1 MYLVCTRYNDYEIE
15 AINSLLSKYEYDSL
29 PIIIVYLQTTDE
41 DLTKQLFDKMKE
53 ELKDNKNK
61 ISFVSVLAENKEIK
75 TRRQQ
80 FVVNLLD

>member
-1 MYLVCTRYNDYEIE
+1 LVCTRYNDYEIE

>member
-1 MYLVCTRYNDYEIE
+1 MVCTRYNDYEIE

-53 ELKDNKNK
+53 ELKDNKYK

>member
-1 MYLVCTRYNDYEIE
+1 MVCTRYNDYEIE
-15 AINSLLSKYEYDSL
+15 AINSLLSEYEYDYL

>member
-1 MYLVCTRYNDYEIE
+1 MVCTRYNDYEIE
-15 AINSLLSKYEYDSL
+15 AINSLLSEYEYDYL
-29 PIIIVYLQTTDE
+29 PIIIVYLQTTNE
-41 DLTKQLFDKMKE
+41 DLTKKLFNEMKK
-53 ELKDNKNK
+53 ELNDNKNK

>member
-1 MYLVCTRYNDYEIE
+1 MVCTRYNDYEIE